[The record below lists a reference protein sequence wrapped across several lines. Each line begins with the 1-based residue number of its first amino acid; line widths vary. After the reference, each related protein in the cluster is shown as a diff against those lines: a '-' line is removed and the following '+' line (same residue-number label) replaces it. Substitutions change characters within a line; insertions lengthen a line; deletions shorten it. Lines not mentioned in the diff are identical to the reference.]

1 MPVTY
6 REEHGMAARGRALS
20 VLAVGGSL
28 AAVAAVGAVGPASA
42 TVSAPSTASH
52 VTISVH
58 KTSVGKRVAAK
69 GGRTV
74 YMFSIDTSK
83 KSNCGKKC
91 RAVWKPVTSEHAP
104 KAGHG
109 IKRASLARIKHD
121 QVKYHGHPLY
131 YYIGDHKAGQ
141 ATGEG
146 LFAFKGFWYT
156 VTAKGRIG

>member
-1 MPVTY
+1 
-6 REEHGMAARGRALS
+6 MAARGRALS

-28 AAVAAVGAVGPASA
+28 AVVAGLGSVVPASA
-42 TVSAPSTASH
+42 TASAPATAKH
-52 VTISVH
+52 VTISLH

-83 KSNCGKKC
+83 KSNCGKSC
-91 RAVWKPVTSEHAP
+91 RAVWKPVKSERAP

-109 IKRASLARIKHD
+109 IKRASLKRIAHD

-131 YYIGDHKAGQ
+131 YYIGDHKGGQ

>member
-1 MPVTY
+1 
-6 REEHGMAARGRALS
+6 MAGRGRALS
-20 VLAVGGSL
+20 ALAVGGSL
-28 AAVAAVGAVGPASA
+28 VAVAGFAAVVPASA
-42 TVSAPSTASH
+42 APSAPATVKS
-52 VTISVH
+52 VTITVH

-83 KSNCGKKC
+83 RSHCGKKC

-109 IKRASLARIKHD
+109 IARGSLAKIGHD

-141 ATGEG
+141 ANGEG
-146 LFAFKGFWYT
+146 LLAFKGFWYT
-156 VTAKGRIG
+156 LTAKGRLG

>member
-1 MPVTY
+1 
-6 REEHGMAARGRALS
+6 MAARGRALS

-28 AAVAAVGAVGPASA
+28 VAAVGLGFVVPASA
-42 TVSAPSTASH
+42 TASAPAAASH
-52 VTISVH
+52 VTISLH

-83 KSNCGKKC
+83 KSNCNKKC
-91 RAVWKPVTSEHAP
+91 RAVWKPVTSERAP
-104 KAGHG
+104 RAGSG
-109 IKRASLARIKHD
+109 ISRGSLAKIAHD

-141 ATGEG
+141 ANGEG
-146 LFAFKGFWYT
+146 LLAFKGFWYT

>member
-1 MPVTY
+1 
-6 REEHGMAARGRALS
+6 MAARGRALS
-20 VLAVGGSL
+20 VLAIGGSL

-42 TVSAPSTASH
+42 TVSAPATAKA
-52 VTISVH
+52 VTISLH

-74 YMFSIDTSK
+74 YMFSIDTSR
-83 KSNCGKKC
+83 KSNCTKKC

-104 KAGHG
+104 KAGSG
-109 IKRASLARIKHD
+109 IKRASLAKIAHD

-131 YYIGDHKAGQ
+131 YYLGDHKAGQ
-141 ATGEG
+141 AHGEG

-156 VTAKGRIG
+156 VTAKGGVG

>member
-1 MPVTY
+1 MV
-6 REEHGMAARGRALS
+6 ARGRALS

-28 AAVAAVGAVGPASA
+28 AAVAGLGVAVSASA
-42 TVSAPSTASH
+42 TPSAPATARS
-52 VTISVH
+52 VTISLH
-58 KTSVGKRVAAK
+58 KTAVGKRVAAK

-83 KSNCGKKC
+83 KSNCHKRC

-109 IKRASLARIKHD
+109 IKRGSLATIAHD

-141 ATGEG
+141 ANGEG
-146 LFAFKGFWYT
+146 LLAFKGFWYT
-156 VTAKGRIG
+156 VTAKGRLG